1 MSNDKSS
8 NEITI
13 SKEDHAKFLNA
24 IAKNERSAE
33 IAKRARIKRQ
43 AKINLL
49 IKKAIENKLVVS
61 DSEIDVEIKRLNSL
75 SK

>member
-1 MSNDKSS
+1 MSNDKLS

-13 SKEDHAKFLNA
+13 SKEDHVKFLNA

-49 IKKAIENKLVVS
+49 LKKAIENKLVVS
-61 DSEIDVEIKRLNSL
+61 DEEIDVEIKRLNSF

>member
-1 MSNDKSS
+1 M
-8 NEITI
+8 NEIKI
-13 SKEDHAKFLNA
+13 SKEDHVKFLKA
-24 IAKNERSAE
+24 ISDNKRMKE

-49 IKKAIENKLVVS
+49 LQKANEAKLVVS
-61 DSEIDVEIKRLNSL
+61 DSEVEKEIKRLNAL